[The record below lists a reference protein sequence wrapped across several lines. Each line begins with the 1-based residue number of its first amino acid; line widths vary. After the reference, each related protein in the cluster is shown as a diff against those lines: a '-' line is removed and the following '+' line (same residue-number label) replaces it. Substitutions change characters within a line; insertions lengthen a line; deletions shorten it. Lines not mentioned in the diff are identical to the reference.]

1 MKLLETGDKLMVNGV
16 EVFEGDTFASRGLIH
31 FVGDVLFVDA
41 AVVKELNAKH
51 RDVESAPLVVH
62 PWYSSQL
69 LSHIYRELS
78 GRSQFESIL
87 DYVNRSES
95 QLRDDL
101 PSHDQSKSE
110 SIF

>member
-1 MKLLETGDKLMVNGV
+1 MVNGV

-31 FVGDVLFVDA
+31 FIGDVLFVDA
-41 AVVKELNAKH
+41 AVVKDLNAKH

-78 GRSQFESIL
+78 GRNEFESIL
-87 DYVNRSES
+87 DYVNQTEA

-101 PSHDQSKSE
+101 PSHDDSRFQ
-110 SIF
+110 FN